1 VDRSCVVFGGALFA
15 GAADK
20 SRFHDFRFRRSRD
33 HGDVCVRIRS
43 VAGAR
48 GNTDGLGHSD
58 SGGGTR
64 LAFRFGAP
72 AVTAI
77 TLFQLASKS
86 ARGCTD
92 RQEICK

>member
-1 VDRSCVVFGGALFA
+1 MDRSCVVFGGALFA

-33 HGDVCVRIRS
+33 HGDVCVRTRS
-43 VAGAR
+43 LAGTR
-48 GNTDGLGHSD
+48 GNTRGLGHSD
-58 SGGGTR
+58 SSGGAR
-64 LAFRFGAP
+64 LAFTFGAP

-77 TLFQLASKS
+77 ASFQPASKS